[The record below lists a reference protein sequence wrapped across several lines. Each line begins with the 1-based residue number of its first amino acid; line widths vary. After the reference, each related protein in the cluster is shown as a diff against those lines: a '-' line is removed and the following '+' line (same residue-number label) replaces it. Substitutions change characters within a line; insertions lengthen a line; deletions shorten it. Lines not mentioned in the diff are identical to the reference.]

1 MRHRMNR
8 VMLATVLATAPGALS
23 ACARSPRAAVDSAGA
38 PVPATQG
45 ASNGMSSAQ
54 PGTLNTLTAKEQR
67 DGWKLLF
74 DGKTL
79 NGWQEYG
86 GKPISEGW
94 TVEDGTLVLRGRS
107 ARDIVTARPYGRYE
121 LALEWRLEPTGPA
134 GNSGIF
140 YDVIDTASAIYWG
153 APEMAV
159 LDNARHPDGKAELT
173 SSGAVHSMYAV
184 PHSATR
190 PTGEWNSVRLVV
202 NGDHIEHWL
211 NGVKVVEYE
220 LGSADWKA
228 RLAKSKF
235 ADKPLYG
242 TARSGRIGLQQ
253 HGSYVAYRNIK
264 IRELK

>member
-1 MRHRMNR
+1 MRG
-8 VMLATVLATAPGALS
+8 VMLATGLVIASGTLP
-23 ACARSPRAAVDSAGA
+23 ACARSPRAVVDSAGTSA
-38 PVPATQG
+38 PSAASANGGVASAPQG
-45 ASNGMSSAQ
+45 AGA
-54 PGTLNTLTAKEQR
+54 LNTLSPQEQR
-67 DGWKLLF
+67 AGWALLF
-74 DGKTL
+74 DGRTL

-94 TVEDGTLVLRGRS
+94 TVEDGTLVLRGRR
-107 ARDIVTARPYGRYE
+107 ARDIVTERPYGRYE
-121 LALEWRLEPTGPA
+121 LALEWRLEPDGPA

-140 YDVIDTASAIYWG
+140 YGVIDTASAIYWA

-159 LDNARHPDGKAELT
+159 LDNARHPDGKSELT

-202 NGDHIEHWL
+202 NGNHVEQWL
-211 NGVKVVEYE
+211 NGTKVVEYE

-228 RLAKSKF
+228 RLARSKF

-253 HGSYVAYRNIK
+253 HGSYVGYRNIK
-264 IRELK
+264 IREIR